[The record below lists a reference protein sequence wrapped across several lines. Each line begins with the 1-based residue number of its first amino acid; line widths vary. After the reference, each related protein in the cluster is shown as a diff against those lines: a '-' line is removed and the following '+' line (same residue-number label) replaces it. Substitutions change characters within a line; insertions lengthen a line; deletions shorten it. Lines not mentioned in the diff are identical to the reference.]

1 MTTDLI
7 GVYFAHGDFTMTLD
21 EIRKQIERDTKI
33 DPLELDL
40 ESLKIPQLHGKYLN
54 FLLDERLALSQIQ
67 ADSAMVLRTK
77 WEYYTGKMSREEME
91 AKEWEPFTLKI
102 LRQDLDLYINSDADV
117 VRSRQKVLY
126 QQEKIALLEEIVKEL
141 NNRHWK
147 IRNAVDWRKF
157 CNGQ

>member
-1 MTTDLI
+1 
-7 GVYFAHGDFTMTLD
+7 MTLD
-21 EIRKQIERDTKI
+21 DIRKEIERDTKI

-67 ADSAMVLRTK
+67 ADSATVLRTK

-147 IRNAVDWRKF
+147 IRNAVEWRKF

>member
-1 MTTDLI
+1 
-7 GVYFAHGDFTMTLD
+7 MTLD
-21 EIRKQIERDTKI
+21 EIRKEIERDTKI

-67 ADSAMVLRTK
+67 ADSATVLRTK

-91 AKEWEPFTLKI
+91 AKGWEPFTLKI
-102 LRQDLDLYINSDADV
+102 LRQDLDLYIDSDTDV

-126 QQEKIALLEEIVKEL
+126 QREKIALLEEIVKEL

-147 IRNAVDWRKF
+147 IRNCIDWMKF
-157 CNGQ
+157 KNGQ

>member
-1 MTTDLI
+1 
-7 GVYFAHGDFTMTLD
+7 MTLD
-21 EIRKQIERDTKI
+21 EIRKEIERDTKI

-67 ADSAMVLRTK
+67 ADSATVLRTK

-91 AKEWEPFTLKI
+91 AKGWEPFTLKI
-102 LRQDLDLYINSDADV
+102 LRQDLDLYIDSDTDV

-126 QQEKIALLEEIVKEL
+126 QREKIALLEEIVKEL

-147 IRNAVDWRKF
+147 IRNAIEFYKF
-157 CNGQ
+157 KNGIS

>member
-1 MTTDLI
+1 
-7 GVYFAHGDFTMTLD
+7 MTLD
-21 EIRKQIERDTKI
+21 EIRKEIERDTKI

-67 ADSAMVLRTK
+67 ADSATVLRTK

-91 AKEWEPFTLKI
+91 AKGWEPFTLKI
-102 LRQDLDLYINSDADV
+102 LRQDLDLYIDSDTDV
-117 VRSRQKVLY
+117 IRSRQKVLY
-126 QQEKIALLEEIVKEL
+126 QREKIALLEEIVKEL

>member
-1 MTTDLI
+1 
-7 GVYFAHGDFTMTLD
+7 MTLD
-21 EIRKQIERDTKI
+21 EIRKEIERDTKI

-67 ADSAMVLRTK
+67 ADSATVLRTK

-91 AKEWEPFTLKI
+91 AKGWEPFTLKI
-102 LRQDLDLYINSDADV
+102 LRQDLDLYIDSDTDV

-126 QQEKIALLEEIVKEL
+126 QREKIALLEEIVKEL

>member
-1 MTTDLI
+1 
-7 GVYFAHGDFTMTLD
+7 MTLD
-21 EIRKQIERDTKI
+21 EIRKEIERDTKI

-67 ADSAMVLRTK
+67 ADSATVLRTK
-77 WEYYTGKMSREEME
+77 WEFYTGKMSREEME
-91 AKEWEPFTLKI
+91 AKGWEPFTLKI
-102 LRQDLDLYINSDADV
+102 LRQDLDLYIDSDTDV
-117 VRSRQKVLY
+117 IRSRQKVLY
-126 QQEKIALLEEIVKEL
+126 QREKIALLEEIVKEL